1 VIIVVW
7 MDDVHKMMV
16 VSGALMV
23 WCSGEGEGK
32 IETWLSSE
40 ESDKC

>member
-1 VIIVVW
+1 
-7 MDDVHKMMV
+7 
-16 VSGALMV
+16 MV